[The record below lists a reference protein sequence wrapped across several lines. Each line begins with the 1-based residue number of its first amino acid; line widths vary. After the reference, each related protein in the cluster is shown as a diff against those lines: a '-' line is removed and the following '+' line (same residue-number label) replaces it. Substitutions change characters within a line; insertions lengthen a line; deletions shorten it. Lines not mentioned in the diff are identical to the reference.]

1 MERPDVVVVGA
12 GVMGLTTA
20 VCLAESGARVL
31 VRTAEPPARSTSAV
45 AGALIGGD
53 LFADPD
59 GPELA
64 WARAT
69 RDTFVGLAADPDTG
83 VRVASGR
90 LVSRTGAGIPDDP
103 SGLPGYR
110 PCDPAGHAGFAVAC
124 WISAPLVDMPRY
136 LDHLVRRLAAAGGDV
151 VTGPVGSLSGAGPV
165 VVNCTGLGAMGL
177 AGDTAMRPVRGQHVV
192 VENPGIEEFVYER
205 GPGAA
210 SVSIIPHRTRLVL
223 GGTTHP
229 GDWNLS
235 PDPLQTEEILRRC
248 AEVEPRIGGARV
260 ISVDVGARP
269 ARAQV
274 RLEAET
280 VDGTRVVHN
289 YGHGGIG
296 VSLSWGCAREAA
308 DLALGARRMA

>member
-20 VCLAESGARVL
+20 VCLAERGVRVL
-31 VRTAEPPARSTSAV
+31 VRTAEPSARSTSAV

-53 LFADPD
+53 VFVDPD
-59 GPELA
+59 EPEVG
-64 WARAT
+64 WSRTT
-69 RDTFVGLAADPDTG
+69 RDAFVGLAADPGTG

-90 LVSRTGAGIPDDP
+90 LASRTGAGIPADP

-110 PCDPAGHAGFAVAC
+110 PCDPAERAGFAVAC
-124 WISAPLVDMPRY
+124 WISAPVVDMPAY
-136 LDHLVRRLAAAGGDV
+136 LAYLERRLAAAGGAV
-151 VTGPVGSLSGAGPV
+151 VTEPVGSLSGAGPV
-165 VVNCTGLGAMGL
+165 VVNCTGLGAMEL
-177 AGDTAMRPVRGQHVV
+177 AGDPAMRPVRGQHVV
-192 VENPGIEEFVYER
+192 VENPGVTEFFYER

-210 SVSIIPHRTRLVL
+210 SVSIVPHSRRLVL

-229 GDWNLS
+229 GDWSLE
-235 PDPLQTEEILRRC
+235 PDPAQTGEILRRC
-248 AEVEPRIGGARV
+248 AEIEPRIAGARV
-260 ISVDVGARP
+260 LGVDVGARP

-274 RLEAET
+274 RLEEET

-296 VSLSWGCAREAA
+296 VSLSWGCAAEAA
-308 DLALGARRMA
+308 DLALGARRLA